1 MRIIVIGAT
10 GTIGTEIVKHLETD
24 HDIVKVGNTRG
35 DHQVDIGSKSSIEDL
50 FKKVGEFDAVVS
62 AAGLAKF
69 GSLDELTDEDF
80 MLGLTNKCMGQI
92 NLVRIG
98 KEHIRDNG
106 SFTLTSGVLSQE
118 PMPGSA
124 AISPTNAAIEGFVR
138 AAALELDR
146 GLRVNVVSPV
156 FAKET
161 MEMMGM
167 DSTHG
172 MPAAKFAPA
181 YKASVEGS
189 HNGEVLDVRKFA

>member
-1 MRIIVIGAT
+1 MKIIVIGAT
-10 GTIGTEIVKHLETD
+10 GTIGTEIVEHLQDE
-24 HDIVKVGNTRG
+24 HEIVKVGNRRG
-35 DHQVDIGSKSSIEDL
+35 DEQVDIASKDSITSL
-50 FKKVGEFDAVVS
+50 FQKVGEFDALVS

-69 GSLDELTDEDF
+69 GTLDELTDEDF
-80 MLGLTNKCMGQI
+80 MLGLTNKFMGQT

-98 KEHIRDNG
+98 RKYIKDNG

-124 AISPTNAAIEGFVR
+124 AISPVNAAIEGFVR
-138 AAALELDR
+138 TAALELDR

-181 YKASVEGS
+181 YKASVEGNY
-189 HNGEVLDVRKFA
+189 NGQVLDVRKFA